1 MTAARQRILIVD
13 DEPGLRL
20 AIKDELEFEGFD
32 VELAAD
38 GVAGRSAILSGRFD
52 LVLLDVMLPG
62 ANGFQVCQD
71 LRAQGVRTPIILI
84 TARDQE
90 ADKVRGLSLGAD
102 DYVTKP
108 LSLAEVVARVRA
120 VLRRSAAA
128 PAGDVLEAP
137 PIRVDLRRHSAFKD
151 ARELH
156 LTQTEFQILA
166 LLVRRA
172 GEVVSRDEF
181 LKHVWGEDVYVTH
194 RTVDTHVA
202 ALRKKIEDDV
212 EHPACILSVRN
223 VGYRLH
229 ANLTEA

>member
-1 MTAARQRILIVD
+1 VTTIPPRILIVE

-32 VELAAD
+32 VELA
-38 GVAGRSAILSGRFD
+38 GEGLAGRAAILSGRFD

-62 ANGFQVCQD
+62 LNGFQICEDV
-71 LRAQGVRTPIILI
+71 RGQGIRTPIILI

-90 ADKVRGLSLGAD
+90 ADKVRGLGLGAD

-120 VLRRSAAA
+120 VLRRSATVSVAQM
-128 PAGDVLEAP
+128 LEAP
-137 PIRVDLRRHSAFKD
+137 PIRVDLRRHSAYKHS
-151 ARELH
+151 RELQ
-156 LTQTEFQILA
+156 LTQTEFRILT

-181 LKHVWGEDVYVTH
+181 LKQVWGDEVYVTH

-202 ALRKKIEDDV
+202 SLRKKIEDDID
-212 EHPACILSVRN
+212 HPACILSVRN

-229 ANLTEA
+229 GNLTES

>member
-1 MTAARQRILIVD
+1 MTSRRPRILIVE

-20 AIKDELEFEGFD
+20 ALKDELEFEGFD
-32 VELAAD
+32 VDLAGD
-38 GVAGRSAILSGRFD
+38 GLAGCTAILTGRFD

-62 ANGFQVCQD
+62 RNGFQVCED
-71 LRAQGVRTPIILI
+71 VRARGIRTPIVLI

-90 ADKVRGLSLGAD
+90 ADKIRGLGLGAD

-108 LSLAEVVARVRA
+108 LSLAEVVARIRA
-120 VLRRSAAA
+120 VLRRSAPA
-128 PAGDVLEAP
+128 PASDVLEAP
-137 PIRVDLRRHSAFKD
+137 PIKVDLRRHSAYKD
-151 ARELH
+151 ARELQ
-156 LTQTEFQILA
+156 LTQTEFRILA

-181 LKHVWGEDVYVTH
+181 LQQVWGDDVYVTH

-212 EHPACILSVRN
+212 DHPACILSVRN

-229 ANLTEA
+229 GNLTGA